1 MRILCKNNVVTVALV
16 AVAVIVSAVF
26 DIAGLSST
34 AVARGRNGGG
44 NVIVRDHRNSPPIV
58 RDHRR
63 PPPAAAPIRR
73 PIPRPIPARPIVR
86 DHRQPVGTVIV
97 RDHRTRTI
105 VRDHRK

>member
-1 MRILCKNNVVTVALV
+1 MRILCKNNAVAVALA
-16 AVAVIVSAVF
+16 AVAVIASAVF

-34 AVARGRNGGG
+34 AVARSRNGGG

-73 PIPRPIPARPIVR
+73 PITARPIVR
-86 DHRQPVGTVIV
+86 DHRKPVGTVIV
-97 RDHRTRTI
+97 RDHRTRTV